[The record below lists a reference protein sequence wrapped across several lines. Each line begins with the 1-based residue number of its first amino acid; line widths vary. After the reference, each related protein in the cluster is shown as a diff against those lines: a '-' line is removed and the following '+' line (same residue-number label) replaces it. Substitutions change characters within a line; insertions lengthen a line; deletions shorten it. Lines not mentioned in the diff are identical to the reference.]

1 MHTHMRE
8 HQYTSHPRP
17 HQEYE
22 RQDEDIIQVFMQQN
36 LLVVNEPKV
45 KVDLTKYTERHVFA
59 FDAALNEAVSND
71 EVYRTTVQ
79 PLVGTLFRGGK
90 ATCFAYGQTGSGKTF
105 TMRPLPLRA
114 AEDIFSVLRSGQHPG
129 LELHV
134 SCFEVCWGCGMSEG
148 MWRGNMLHALFFI
161 MVVGIMPWS

>member
-1 MHTHMRE
+1 MK
-8 HQYTSHPRP
+8 
-17 HQEYE
+17 
-22 RQDEDIIQVFMQQN
+22 DN

-71 EVYRTTVQ
+71 EVYRSTVQ

-134 SCFEVCWGCGMSEG
+134 SCFEVGRFWSKRKRIIGIAAC
-148 MWRGNMLHALFFI
+148 ADTLFAS
-161 MVVGIMPWS
+161 MHNNTQ